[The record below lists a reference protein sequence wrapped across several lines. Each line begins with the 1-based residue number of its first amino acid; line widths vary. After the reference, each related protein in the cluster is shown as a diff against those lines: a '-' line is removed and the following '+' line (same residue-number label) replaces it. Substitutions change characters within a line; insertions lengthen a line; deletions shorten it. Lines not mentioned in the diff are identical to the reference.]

1 MLVVS
6 LLKIFLINLKMTTE
20 VEQIK
25 DYFWQNYADHDNKI
39 LKFITEKIIIDYRAN
54 INNNLTIEQ
63 EPQIIYDS
71 NEHLYHIEVIYP
83 SYEIIMEND
92 NIFYELMIKMW
103 FNKHKTFLSVVSQK
117 QRRLNHIGGRFF
129 FYKGFILSKD
139 VIDYIINNAIFN
151 YLPLNQRH

>member
-1 MLVVS
+1 
-6 LLKIFLINLKMTTE
+6 
-20 VEQIK
+20 
-25 DYFWQNYADHDNKI
+25 
-39 LKFITEKIIIDYRAN
+39 
-54 INNNLTIEQ
+54 
-63 EPQIIYDS
+63 
-71 NEHLYHIEVIYP
+71 
-83 SYEIIMEND
+83 MEND